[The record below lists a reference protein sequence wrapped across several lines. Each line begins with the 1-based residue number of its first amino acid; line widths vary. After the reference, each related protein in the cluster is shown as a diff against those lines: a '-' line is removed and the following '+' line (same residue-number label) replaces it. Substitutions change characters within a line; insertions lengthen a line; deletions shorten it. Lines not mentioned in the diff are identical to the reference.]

1 MKKISLAILLCFL
14 AAPAMAQRVSDLPA
28 AQLPLSGNELMSLDQ
43 NGTSKRVT
51 TSSLMLGSLVLGIP
65 NGGTGLSSVGPT
77 GTCLQSNG
85 LSLFYG
91 SCGSGGGGGG
101 TPGGTNG
108 QLQYN
113 NAGTFGGYT
122 VGSGLSVVGGA
133 LVSTSTGAAAPA
145 GVFPQI
151 QVNGGM
157 GNFAPLSTDTLASY
171 AAHNTIMNGISYDPR
186 ESSYGAICGGY
197 NTFAGNGTTT
207 TFSYTIPFTGTT
219 AVDNSNFFVFYEQ
232 TNGGGTATILNT
244 TQFTVTGVNSGMGGT
259 ITLNSA
265 VPSGSTLLIAHDDG
279 PGLVAASTAQ
289 AFTGGYLSVPDG
301 CTIYSSQTLGTQLAE
316 GAQLIGQSFT
326 PNYGEQGQGTK
337 PIIRVIAPTGSP
349 PAFGFNVTGKAQ
361 QFYEGFEITT
371 VVPPQPTNNALG
383 FLTVPVLIGSNGA
396 GAGGGQSPGIV
407 VQYVTFNSASV
418 GYGAA
423 VGSNSAY
430 NFSVLRFNNFI
441 DNTWGIYGPLS
452 DQQIIGND
460 FSSNGLF
467 AGAGNGGGMNIGP
480 QQGAPG
486 SSGAA
491 RVEYNRFEF
500 NNEGVVVSSGSL
512 VSFDNN
518 QFDGNTF
525 CGLDLSTF
533 WQGINVTGGWMRGN
547 GNGGSGGGFAGTLA
561 AGHDAD
567 VCFNGGASNPGGYYQ
582 SNVSFYTNYGEGS
595 VAPIGSAGATTP
607 AYVYDFNT
615 AGSQNNNIDIEGG
628 SDLTQPGLLGSAS
641 VDHLIFRNGPP
652 SNFRMDVQGQAIQGK
667 VANGKLP
674 SQARGL
680 PANQWTSYYVFGD
693 YDYTNPT
700 FFPQM
705 YQTILGHNMG
715 TYATPFISSNPSAN
729 QFDCDIVDKEIFPN
743 INPTLQNNPL
753 VTWVPSGADP
763 PFGGGSGST
772 FNAHLADS
780 TLCVRAAFTWLGTPQ
795 KNKIYAQAATSTG
808 FTNWSG
814 YGGALGKTTTTQ
826 GSTLS
831 WTITTDGNPIDI
843 NYELQATAT
852 STVSGGLFTAMVDST
867 TAAVNVPTG
876 GSGQFTFP
884 INATSQT
891 PATLRIPNIAAGGHT
906 VSLVVTSTSSASNVV
921 TPLYVSS
928 APGYP
933 NPTGNPGVYVA
944 GQLQEGGGA
953 FASSVSAFD
962 SMIQTEAIKAF
973 ADGENVHFVPVRNN
987 QCCNTSTDIVDASN
1001 SAYPFALSAVGQQH
1015 LADAMAGAIQPQKN
1029 PGQIVNPLDYGASC
1043 NSQFLTNNYL
1053 SSGQKSY
1060 AVTTTQGSS
1069 VITIS
1074 NFNPQPGN
1082 ATQSGGGGN
1091 VGQVITIFNG
1101 CNPGPTTYILSATTT
1116 SMTVGWPNGAGCSTT
1131 NGYALIT
1138 GYPRNPNDPSTAE
1151 EDTNPIHNA
1160 SVAAS
1165 QSGGKVVLP
1174 PNCAVGQGKAGSRT
1188 PLTLAPGTLLE
1199 GNAGGTIYADHMND
1213 LNNTPTKLFPATT
1226 FFPDDTQY
1234 AIRTN
1239 NYATSGFLQTRMANF
1254 MVAALGFPFFVSG
1267 YMGACIGDSGGSG
1280 LSNAQFVEDHLTFSE
1295 CPVGTGVPL
1304 GENFAVNFTAQ
1315 LTGTDLNVTAL
1326 TPTVMA
1332 NGEQIQWLAIGD
1344 QISGTGIPGG
1354 ETITSVPAGIA
1365 GPVLSYGP
1373 WVGHYG
1379 VSISGTTTSEAMSK
1393 SAVFGALNFGSIFTQ
1408 YSNNRIDINGDC
1420 SDCWTV
1426 GDIHSTQQT
1435 GWYLGPFRANP
1446 PGNAANR
1453 IQLGRF
1459 EENSSPFVC
1468 DGCSDTQLMDVQFQ
1482 FNSYAA
1488 LLVNGAKGITMT
1500 GGMLQ
1505 DGGVLTGTSEILL
1518 SDTASNVN
1526 VTGVDMFSLTCC
1538 GGPLFKTQTGYTGNN
1553 ISVSG
1558 GEANNFNP
1566 SDFTNGTPSSYK
1578 QDVAGWQ
1585 QIDTSNTA
1593 LSITSTGGVGI
1604 GIAAAQAGTSLDIE
1618 SANPMV
1624 LPQGTTAQ
1632 QPTTPIGG
1640 MFGLNQSTGNAQIY
1654 TSTWNQIFSAIPY
1667 AQSGMLLSND
1677 ATTPNSVI
1685 DISAGS
1691 RSSDDGLTNIYNPF
1705 PFTKTT
1711 ASWAAGSGNG
1721 CLDSGSV
1728 GNNHWYCVYGMVK
1741 ISATPAIQPND
1752 YICTLCTN
1760 AAPTLPAGSWKKNI
1774 VGFFKTDGSA
1784 HILPFNAVPSS
1795 GGFTYYKSAGSTLD
1809 ISTTSLGTTSTSDL
1823 YALDVPTNVVV
1834 QPILRASAAN
1844 TTTAPASV
1852 YFSSVY
1858 NSDIAPT
1865 TTAPFSDATG
1875 YSLIVTS
1882 TSGTNSNTVVAPLLT
1897 STTGTIRARA
1907 SVAGT
1912 AVSVINDGIV
1922 YCAACNTS
1930 GIGNIFID
1938 GKASS
1943 SVNALTTTT
1952 TNAVTLTTN
1961 GGSEEIIFISTAQ
1974 NSAGSITGISDTAS
1988 LTWAKRQSL
1997 FINGRFA
2004 EEWAA
2009 PAAGTLTND
2018 VITATY
2024 NSGTT
2029 FSSVYAFSVAGQNVT
2044 TPFDPNGSLPA
2055 NANLAFGTHASINTT
2070 ISTNKARGLV
2080 FNVYSSLQS
2089 TCGTAPSPSFGFTK
2103 LFPDFSLNNVSFAT
2117 AWTAISFEITG
2128 STLSSATPSY
2138 TINSCATSVPI
2149 MLTDALQANGQ
2160 P

>member
-171 AAHNTIMNGISYDPR
+171 AAHNTIMNGIAYDPR
-186 ESSYGAICGGY
+186 ESAYGAICGGY

-582 SNVSFYTNYGEGS
+582 SNVNFYTNYGEGS

-680 PANQWTSYYVFGD
+680 PANQWTSYDVFGD
-693 YDYTNPT
+693 YYYTNPT

-705 YQTILGHNMG
+705 YQTVLGHNMG
-715 TYATPFISSNPSAN
+715 TYAAPFISSNPAAN
-729 QFDCDIVDKEIFPN
+729 QYDCDIVDKEIFPN
-743 INPTLQNNPL
+743 INPTLQNNSL
-753 VTWVPSGADP
+753 VTWVPSASDP

-780 TLCVRAAFTWLGTPQ
+780 TLCVRAALTWLGTPQ

-884 INATSQT
+884 INASSQT

-944 GQLQEGGGA
+944 GQLQEATGSQ
-953 FASSVSAFD
+953 ASATSAFD

-987 QCCNTSTDIVDASN
+987 QCCNTTTDIVDASN

-1015 LADAMAGAIQPQKN
+1015 LADAMGGAVQPQKN

-1074 NFNPQPGN
+1074 NFNPQLGN

-1101 CNPGPTTYILSATTT
+1101 CNPGPTTYVLSATTT

-1267 YMGACIGDSGGSG
+1267 YMGACIGDSGSSG

-1505 DGGVLTGTSEILL
+1505 DGAVLTGTSEILL

-1558 GEANNFNP
+1558 GEANNFIP

-1593 LSITSTGGVGI
+1593 FSVTSTGGVALGSS
-1604 GIAAAQAGTSLDIE
+1604 AARAGTSLDLGATT
-1618 SANPMV
+1618 SPMV
-1624 LPQGTTAQ
+1624 IPAGTTGARPSSPLQ
-1632 QPTTPIGG
+1632 G
-1640 MFGLNQSTGNAQIY
+1640 MLWNNASTGYPEIY
-1654 TSTWNQIFSAIPY
+1654 TAGWNAIFPSAPGYKNGLIP
-1667 AQSGMLLSND
+1667 SND
-1677 ATTPNSVI
+1677 ATTPNTTI
-1685 DISAGS
+1685 DISSGS
-1691 RSSDDGLTNIYNPF
+1691 ATSDDGATNMFNPF
-1705 PFTKTT
+1705 AFVKTT
-1711 ASWAAGSGNG
+1711 ATWTVGWGNG
-1721 CLDSGSV
+1721 ALDTGSIAAST
-1728 GNNHWYCVYGMVK
+1728 WYGIFEIERVDTGVVDYVFSA
-1741 ISATPAIQPND
+1741 SATLPHMPAN
-1752 YICTLCTN
+1752 YT
-1760 AAPTLPAGSWKKNI
+1760 KKRLI
-1774 VGFFKTDGSA
+1774 GFFVTDGSA
-1784 HILPFNAVPSS
+1784 HILSYIVTDTATGKQRVM
-1795 GGFTYYKSAGSTLD
+1795 FTAAPTLD
-1809 ISTTSLGTTSTSDL
+1809 VSTTSLGTTASTL
-1823 YALDVPTNVVV
+1823 PLNVPQGVRVSPIINVS
-1834 QPILRASAAN
+1834 LGNS
-1844 TTTAPASV
+1844 TTAPDALYV
-1852 YFSSVY
+1852 SSL
-1858 NSDIAPT
+1858 DEADLAPT
-1865 TTAPFSDATG
+1865 TSSPFSGVPG
-1875 YSLIVTS
+1875 YSMQVVTTGS
-1882 TSGTNSNTVVAPLLT
+1882 VVSNTFQGALLT
-1897 STTGTIRARA
+1897 TNTAGLRFRA
-1907 SVAGT
+1907 SQPGT
-1912 AVSVINDGIV
+1912 AVSVVTRGFDWCVGCSNLANVGNIYIDSASAVANTTTSAHLTISS
-1922 YCAACNTS
+1922 TS
-1930 GIGNIFID
+1930 GDDVIVVTQVGFQ
-1938 GKASS
+1938 
-1943 SVNALTTTT
+1943 NA
-1952 TNAVTLTTN
+1952 
-1961 GGSEEIIFISTAQ
+1961 ISA
-1974 NSAGSITGISDTAS
+1974 ISDTTS
-1988 LTWAKRQSL
+1988 LTWNNYDTTGTNGIGVSVWWAHSVPPLSNDSIALTMSSTTASL
-1997 FINGRFA
+1997 SQAIA
-2004 EEWAA
+2004 
-2009 PAAGTLTND
+2009 
-2018 VITATY
+2018 V
-2024 NSGTT
+2024 SGANT
-2029 FSSVYAFSVAGQNVT
+2029 T

-2055 NANLAFGTHASINTT
+2055 FTAQVFVSGNHYLSITT
-2070 ISTNKARGLV
+2070 TPTTSKAKGLV
-2080 FNVYSSLQS
+2080 LNLFSGWGGAINPPPIQPAGYNGLIPLTGISGATGPAFALWYG
-2089 TCGTAPSPSFGFTK
+2089 GTSFSYISNPLAGGALTYT
-2103 LFPDFSLNNVSFAT
+2103 FPN
-2117 AWTAISFEITG
+2117 G
-2128 STLSSATPSY
+2128 S
-2138 TINSCATSVPI
+2138 TINSMMSVV
-2149 MLTDALQANGQ
+2149 LQASGQ
-2160 P
+2160 